1 MLNVLLIAH
10 FIGLALVAAGGLG
23 AVVVM
28 SYPGAL
34 PTKRGGGLKGV
45 GQVLTRIMLFGLVV
59 MWPTGIALMVM
70 QDGLAEPALR
80 NPMFWMK
87 MGFAGFLT
95 FAAFAIELTYGR
107 VRAGNKREGATLLSL
122 GPAASLCFL
131 MAIIFSVLA
140 FR

>member
-1 MLNVLLIAH
+1 MTDVLVIAH
-10 FIGLALVAAGGLG
+10 FVGLALVAAGGIG

-34 PTKRGGGLKGV
+34 PTKRGGGLKGI
-45 GQVLTRIMLFGLVV
+45 GQVLTRIMLFGLVL
-59 MWPTGIALMVM
+59 MWPSGIALLIVEDGVAAAMV
-70 QDGLAEPALR
+70 D
-80 NPMFWMK
+80 PMFWMK

-95 FAAFAIELTYGR
+95 FAAFAIEFTYGR

-131 MAIIFSVLA
+131 MAIVFSVLA